1 MARPCGCWLG
11 SGSASWGFSLAGP
24 ELDPRAQS
32 RLKHALDMDTGSVTA
47 AERRIM
53 KWEEKAALS
62 EKMRKAYIDKVT
74 WKPGRKST

>member
-1 MARPCGCWLG
+1 MRVLAGLQEARKL
-11 SGSASWGFSLAGP
+11 GFSLAGP
-24 ELDPRAQS
+24 GSWTPEAQS

-53 KWEEKAALS
+53 KKWEEKAALS